1 MALNEKP
8 LKEFLI
14 LIAGPLFQIGTYCLL
29 ISIFPQYHNIFA
41 AYHYGI
47 LFFNL
52 LPICPLD
59 GGRLLN
65 LFLTQAF
72 PYKLS
77 LIITIGISY
86 LVTLGYFLLN
96 LSNLKLNVLL
106 ITSFLL
112 LKIKK
117 EKEKINLSYEKFLL
131 ERYLNSYTFNK
142 SKLITNKDHFYRN
155 NRHLIR
161 EGSEYYLE
169 NDYLTK
175 KYKKI

>member
-65 LFLTQAF
+65 LFLAQAF

-77 LIITIGISY
+77 LIITIRISY

-131 ERYLNSYTFNK
+131 ERYINSYTFNK